1 MSDKDLTHLIERLC
15 NPGADLSVAAFEA
28 ADELFYQAAEIE
40 RLRAAV
46 LGHETNCMTKADNI
60 LKLAH
65 AYAIK
70 GEYEPFRAAVELLA
84 ADAARTDEL
93 QLVANLLNEYGL
105 QALDVVAA
113 FKTAPPRTA
122 LTRESMEALRE
133 LVACEDM
140 RLEVQSIR
148 SDPYYITEADAME
161 LKYEQRRDKAWDR
174 ARAVI
179 AASGEPK

>member
-1 MSDKDLTHLIERLC
+1 MS
-15 NPGADLSVAAFEA
+15 
-28 ADELFYQAAEIE
+28 
-40 RLRAAV
+40 
-46 LGHETNCMTKADNI
+46 KADNI

-105 QALDVVAA
+105 QALDVVSAL
-113 FKTAPPRTA
+113 KTASPRTA
-122 LTRESMEALRE
+122 LSDEQIDDCLPLEMAPHST
-133 LVACEDM
+133 LVGPDE
-140 RLEVQSIR
+140 IR
-148 SDPYYITEADAME
+148 
-161 LKYEQRRDKAWDR
+161 RF

-179 AASGEPK
+179 TASEGAAQ